1 MYQEKPPVVTTRS
14 DGPLRT
20 AECRELL
27 RSVPTGRLVY
37 TEDALPAVR
46 PVTFAAL
53 DGDLVIPTGN
63 NPWFDR
69 FDRGVLAFEAGTIDP
84 ATRTGWSV
92 LAMGRSRLLS
102 SADGLIGF
110 ADPARLPWS
119 SSRNDRYLVIGIEQI
134 SGHRTTLLRPAGDLR

>member
-1 MYQEKPPVVTTRS
+1 MYQEKPPVVAMDS
-14 DGPLRT
+14 DGPLPI
-20 AECRELL
+20 AECRRLL

-69 FDRGVLAFEAGTIDP
+69 FDRGC
-84 ATRTGWSV
+84 S
-92 LAMGRSRLLS
+92 RSRRGPS
-102 SADGLIGF
+102 TRP
-110 ADPARLPWS
+110 PAAAGVFW
-119 SSRNDRYLVIGIEQI
+119 QWA
-134 SGHRTTLLRPAGDLR
+134 GHGYCPTPTG

>member
-14 DGPLRT
+14 DGPLPT
-20 AECRELL
+20 AECRVLL

-69 FDRGVLAFEAGTIDP
+69 FDRVVLAFEAGTIDP

-102 SADGLIGF
+102 GTDGLIGF
-110 ADPARLPWS
+110 ADPARIPWS
-119 SSRNDRYLVIGIEQI
+119 SSRDDRYLVIGIEQI